1 MVISRLKHY
10 PNVCRLCFKLPDLT
24 TDTMVSI
31 HTSDDLFHGTVED
44 HISSLTFDANEK
56 SQLFPQQI
64 CQPCLERLRLHAK
77 YLNNVMNISLLMY
90 AIAELKHAR
99 NRIPLEGLFR
109 MKGDF
114 MQKLFEELQLD
125 YGVETCAAD
134 VINEILEHERDP
146 DVNLTTNTK
155 SNTNNLND
163 LASDSVTIIVDQ
175 IPLVEV
181 NELRENYRVIYPEV
195 DQSKPNSSDLEDLGN
210 ATIFLNEIALGEEN
224 QLASDQSPSILEKTI
239 VDRGH
244 AEEAVDS
251 CINPNSTLNKDF
263 LGCAININEI
273 ALGEEIEL
281 ADALSKSPQKRR
293 RGRPR
298 KEIKTLCCRMANC
311 TAVFHDK
318 KAYDHHRWTAH
329 KTFVCE
335 ECGLKWASKP
345 GLDNHR
351 ARHKNEEEFQCEY
364 CKRLYNVKEDL
375 NHHIKKIHLAREK
388 FRCETCGLEFK
399 HKITFDAHKLTHKD
413 EFGFPC
419 TQCDKKFKARRLMH
433 AHKYRVH
440 KAPSHICDECGKA
453 FRSRFVLLDHIEI
466 IHGIQMRFTCDVCV
480 EVFDDKDQLSVHK
493 SRHRSPSQME
503 CGTCLLVFNSK
514 DQMFNHLCIT
524 YRKDYICCGKDHGHH
539 KTYNKHQLVKH
550 GVRVNVRVKPK
561 SKELAGKLRA
571 KRKRLETCLKCE
583 KVFPNRQAKQRHED
597 KCGTDSGEDS

>member
-1 MVISRLKHY
+1 
-10 PNVCRLCFKLPDLT
+10 
-24 TDTMVSI
+24 MVSI

-175 IPLVEV
+175 IPLVEE
-181 NELRENYRVIYPEV
+181 NELRENYRVIYLEV
-195 DQSKPNSSDLEDLGN
+195 DQSKPNASDLEDLGN
-210 ATIFLNEIALGEEN
+210 ATTFLNEIALGEEN
-224 QLASDQSPSILEKTI
+224 QLASDQAPSIVEKI
-239 VDRGH
+239 VDDPEH

-281 ADALSKSPQKRR
+281 ADAQSKSPQKRR

-351 ARHKNEEEFQCEY
+351 ARHKNAEEFQCEY

-399 HKITFDAHKLTHKD
+399 
-413 EFGFPC
+413 
-419 TQCDKKFKARRLMH
+419 Q
-433 AHKYRVH
+433 
-440 KAPSHICDECGKA
+440 
-453 FRSRFVLLDHIEI
+453 
-466 IHGIQMRFTCDVCV
+466 
-480 EVFDDKDQLSVHK
+480 
-493 SRHRSPSQME
+493 
-503 CGTCLLVFNSK
+503 
-514 DQMFNHLCIT
+514 
-524 YRKDYICCGKDHGHH
+524 
-539 KTYNKHQLVKH
+539 
-550 GVRVNVRVKPK
+550 
-561 SKELAGKLRA
+561 
-571 KRKRLETCLKCE
+571 
-583 KVFPNRQAKQRHED
+583 
-597 KCGTDSGEDS
+597 